1 MDCND
6 LCFVCGGGEGG
17 GLSSAYMEL
26 SDCDGSGRTVA
37 TVVIGLITEFKVENK
52 EINTDFICLSCHLH
66 LVQYNDLFNKLKQV
80 KNTIL
85 QLYTIGAKIFSDKR
99 LKKTSTIDKQQPSKS
114 KTTTAN
120 ANVNVYEED
129 SDGEVPGFDPA
140 VSISFCLV

>member
-99 LKKTSTIDKQQPSKS
+99 QKKASTADQN
-114 KTTTAN
+114 TADGG
-120 ANVNVYEED
+120 D
-129 SDGEVPGFDPA
+129 SDGGNTYDDWVGTNTN
-140 VSISFCLV
+140 LLY